1 MHCKVGK
8 RHNWEKL
15 KLHLLYHL
23 LAVDTGLNSQP
34 VELLL
39 LFALDVLFALILLRQ
54 STKNASQHPTFD
66 YLFAIVL
73 GRRRQLQK
81 ILQLNP

>member
-1 MHCKVGK
+1 
-8 RHNWEKL
+8 
-15 KLHLLYHL
+15 
-23 LAVDTGLNSQP
+23 
-34 VELLL
+34 L